1 LHCWCWYKNEENTS
15 VHPYLLMQNFLTVQR
30 GWQEVLDCLGDLN
43 VTNEKQLIASWL
55 CLAWCQPKTFNI
67 GCRIFHLDAWWKL
80 PVHLIWADECPHVT
94 HTVVQ
99 GWAKILSPNPA
110 QMYRLFPMDR
120 ANKQVTFL
128 IGCPPR
134 PPHFGPYQCLPHATY
149 TVNDCPIAG
158 HKHEKVDSIMREAI

>member
-1 LHCWCWYKNEENTS
+1 LYDK
-15 VHPYLLMQNFLTVQR
+15 F
-30 GWQEVLDCLGDLN
+30 
-43 VTNEKQLIASWL
+43 KIK
-55 CLAWCQPKTFNI
+55 PKTFNI

-80 PVHLIWADECPHVT
+80 HVHLIWADECPNVT
-94 HTVVQ
+94 HAMIQ

-110 QMYRLFPMDR
+110 QMCKLFPMGR

-134 PPHFGPYQCLPHATY
+134 PPHFGPYHCLPHATY
-149 TVNDCPIAG
+149 TVNDCPIPG